1 MKNHEEGMEKLLT
14 IEKTISGMIELHR
27 LVVELKELES
37 HQQKTI
43 EALRANE
50 RKYKTFLE
58 NIPLKFFIKDRNLSY
73 VYCNESYAKDLKI
86 RPEEISGKTDYD
98 FFPADLVEKYVC
110 SDKQIIEKGK
120 LEDVEDTY
128 IQDGQLFV
136 VHMVKSPIRDEKGNI
151 VGIMVMFWDITE
163 QKRNEEELRKYR
175 AHLEELLSDRT
186 AELQKTNER
195 LQWESTERMKVEDQF
210 LQTGEKCQTIFEN
223 AGTAII
229 IIGEEDM
236 MISQTNPEFE
246 RLFRISKEEVENKK
260 RLTDFIAAED
270 LERMKED
277 YFGWRAVGGVAPK
290 AQEYRLVDAQGTRK
304 DISMTLALIPETRQV
319 VASLL
324 DVTERNRK
332 EEALQRSEERHR
344 SLVENAGIAISV
356 IQDEMFRFINSKGNE
371 VLGYSREELTSQPA
385 LQFIH
390 PDDQEAFE
398 RQLSKLQDAG
408 PSGVH
413 SFRMARKDG
422 KVRWL
427 ETKMAFIHWEGKPAT
442 LHFIT
447 DITAR
452 KQALEELGNSI
463 EPFRAVVNAMEKILS
478 I

>member
-37 HQQKTI
+37 RQQKTI
-43 EALRANE
+43 DTLRANE
-50 RKYKTFLE
+50 KKYRTFLE
-58 NIPLKFFIKDRNLSY
+58 NIPLKFFIKDRNFSY
-73 VYCNESYAKDLKI
+73 VYCNEHYAKDLKI

-98 FFPADLVEKYVC
+98 FFPGDLVQKYIS

-120 LEDVEDTY
+120 LENIEDTY
-128 IQDGQLFV
+128 IQDGQSFV
-136 VHMVKSPIRDEKGNI
+136 IHMVKSPIRDEKGNI

-210 LQTGEKCQTIFEN
+210 LQTEEKCQTIFEN
-223 AGTAII
+223 AGTAIV

-236 MISQTNPEFE
+236 IISQTNPEFE
-246 RLFRISKEEVENKK
+246 RVFRISKEEVENKK
-260 RLTDFIAAED
+260 RLTEFIAVEE

-277 YFGWRAVGGVAPK
+277 YFGWRAVGGAAPK
-290 AQEYRLVDAQGTRK
+290 TREYRFIDKQGDRR
-304 DISMTLALIPETRQV
+304 DISMALALIPETKQV

-332 EEALQRSEERHR
+332 EKALQRSEERHR
-344 SLVENAGIAISV
+344 SLVENADIAISV
-356 IQDEMFRFINSKGNE
+356 IQDGMFKFINPKGNE
-371 VLGYSREELTSQPA
+371 ILGYSQEELTSRTA
-385 LQFIH
+385 LEFIH
-390 PDDQEAFE
+390 PDDKEGFE
-398 RQLSKLQDAG
+398 RHLSKLQDAG
-408 PSGVH
+408 PPDVH
-413 SFRMARKDG
+413 SFRMVRKDG